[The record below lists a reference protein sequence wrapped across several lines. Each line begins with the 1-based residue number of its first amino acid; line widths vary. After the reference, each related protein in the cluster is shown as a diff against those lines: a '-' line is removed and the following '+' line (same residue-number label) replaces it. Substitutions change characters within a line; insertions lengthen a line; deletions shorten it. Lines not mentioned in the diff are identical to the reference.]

1 MTNFA
6 YENLVVDIPDYPKPG
21 VVFKD
26 VLPIIGDG
34 DALRACVDAIAEH
47 FSDKGI
53 TRIIGSEARGFLVGA
68 PLAYAMGVGFIA
80 ARKAGKLPRE
90 TFTQSYE
97 LEYGSSAIE
106 IHTDALEPSDKV
118 LVVDDILATGGTST
132 ATAKLIE
139 QAGAEVA
146 GFAFLM
152 ELSFLN
158 PRDILSKE
166 FPHEEVFSLIEVG

>member
-106 IHTDALEPSDKV
+106 IHTV

-158 PRDILSKE
+158 PRDILAKE